1 MRWITPPGNALI
13 RVEMDDLLVTLR
25 DGCLET
31 FNVVVNE
38 HHWNTNTL
46 LFTFRIC
53 KLSLKDYYILCTW
66 KVNGLFIDSQ

>member
-13 RVEMDDLLVTLR
+13 RVEMDDLLVILR
-25 DGCLET
+25 DGCLEM
-31 FNVVVNE
+31 FNVAVNE

-46 LFTFRIC
+46 LFTFRIS
-53 KLSLKDYYILCTW
+53 KLSLKDYYILCTL